1 MDGIDRIKAQWAK
14 QRPDLDVEPMVLI
27 GRLQRVSKAL
37 TREMEATFAQHGLN
51 GSSFDVLATLLRS
64 GVPHALSPNE
74 LLETMMITSGTLTNR
89 IDQLEKSG
97 FVTREGN
104 EQDKRS
110 VIVSLTRKGLAVID
124 EAVTAHVET
133 QTRLTGGLTPTE
145 HKSLNQLLRRFLLTL
160 PED

>member
-1 MDGIDRIKAQWAK
+1 MDSIDRIMAQWAK
-14 QRPDLDVEPMVLI
+14 QSPDLDVEPMALI

-37 TREMEATFAQHGLN
+37 TREMEATFARHGLT
-51 GSSFDVLATLLRS
+51 GPSFDVLATLLRS

-97 FVTREGN
+97 FVTRAGN
-104 EQDKRS
+104 KQDKRS
-110 VIVSLTRKGLAVID
+110 VIVSLTRKGLAIID
-124 EAVTAHVET
+124 KAVTAHVET
-133 QTRLTGGLTPTE
+133 QTRLTGGLTPAE
-145 HKSLNQLLRRFLLTL
+145 HKLLNQLLQRFLSTL